1 MEYTVSTTEQS
12 EGLLDRLEAILDR
25 QIDMARTND
34 FRGIETATEE
44 TRLIITEIAEK
55 ELLQQP
61 HLKDRCNGI
70 LKRYESLT
78 LILNANKETVAKQ
91 LSKVGKGK
99 KTMQAYRH
107 RS

>member
-1 MEYTVSTTEQS
+1 MEQATTTEQPQD
-12 EGLLDRLEAILDR
+12 LLDRLEAMLDR
-25 QIDMARTND
+25 QIEMARAND
-34 FRGIETATEE
+34 FGGIETSTEQ
-44 TRLIITEIAEK
+44 TRLIITEIAENG
-55 ELLQQP
+55 LLKQP

-70 LKRYESLT
+70 LKRYDSLA

-99 KTMQAYRH
+99 RTMQAYRH